1 MVSLVV
7 MGGVG
12 DERIVSSGMVDI
24 VGRDIVAAAGIE
36 VVDVAVNDDDD
47 DTDIGIA
54 VARGNNVAEDDMR

>member
-1 MVSLVV
+1 M
-7 MGGVG
+7 VG

-36 VVDVAVNDDDD
+36 VVVAVVNDDDD
-47 DTDIGIA
+47 ATDTGSA